1 MTSDLLTVVIP
12 YHSQRGLLERAL
24 SHLGGWSVLVVDDSE
39 AGLDL
44 DVARVRLGGGSGFAR
59 AANAGLAAVRT
70 PWAVLLNDDAYP
82 LDDCLDRL
90 SHVGGLCGPVLV
102 GPGGVESAGL
112 SVRGWGRV
120 VQVTRV
126 PGTDGPVDALS
137 GCCLHL
143 PASAR
148 FNPAFRHGYEDVEL
162 CRRVGP
168 ALGGARLVA
177 HARCWHEGGAT
188 VHRRSAE
195 AQRHA
200 VSGQLQLVAPGWRDL
215 AVTGL
220 ALAQIAREARTLT
233 EVNARLP
240 AVIAGWRDARG
251 GR

>member
-12 YHSQRGLLERAL
+12 YHSQRALLERAL
-24 SHLGGWSVLVVDDSE
+24 SHLAGWSVLVVDDSE

-44 DVARVRLGGGSGFAR
+44 DVARIRLGGSGGFAR

-82 LDDCLDRL
+82 IEDCIDRL
-90 SHVGGLCGPVLV
+90 SHAGGLCGPLLV
-102 GPGGVESAGL
+102 GPNGVESAGL

-126 PGTDGPVDALS
+126 PGVDGPVDALS

-168 ALGGARLVA
+168 ALGGARLMA
-177 HARCWHEGGAT
+177 HARCWHEGGASLD
-188 VHRRSAE
+188 RRSGE

-200 VSGQLQLVAPGWRDL
+200 VSGQLRLVEPGWRD
-215 AVTGL
+215 AVVAGL
-220 ALAQIAREARTLT
+220 ALAQIAREARSVA
-233 EVNARLP
+233 EVRDRAP
-240 AVIAGWRDARG
+240 AVVAGWRDARRG
-251 GR
+251 